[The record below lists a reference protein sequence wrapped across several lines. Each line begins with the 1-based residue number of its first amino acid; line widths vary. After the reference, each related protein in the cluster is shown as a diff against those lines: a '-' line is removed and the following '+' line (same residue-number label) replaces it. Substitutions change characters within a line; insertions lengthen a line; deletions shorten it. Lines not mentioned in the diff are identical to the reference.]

1 MECEKVKRLLPGYLD
16 GAVMTGRWSDTHVS
30 IGQHLERCD
39 DCRDELRAYQAMST
53 MMSSLQHPVPPADMA
68 LRIRATPFRS
78 RLVALCAPRAN
89 SRRAG
94 PEKHPGTP
102 GHSRDRRFR
111 CCVRCICPGVSVARA
126 RCAAACGLK

>member
-68 LRIRATPFRS
+68 LRIRDAFQIAIGCTM
-78 RLVALCAPRAN
+78 
-89 SRRAG
+89 
-94 PEKHPGTP
+94 
-102 GHSRDRRFR
+102 
-111 CCVRCICPGVSVARA
+111 
-126 RCAAACGLK
+126 CAARKLAPSWS